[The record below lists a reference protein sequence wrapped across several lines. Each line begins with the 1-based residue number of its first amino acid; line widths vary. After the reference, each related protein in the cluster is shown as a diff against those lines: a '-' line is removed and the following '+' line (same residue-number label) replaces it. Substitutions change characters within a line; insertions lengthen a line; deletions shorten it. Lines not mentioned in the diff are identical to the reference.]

1 MYWKKNIQVLLRE
14 REHFIPG
21 ADCGDQQVEPDYA
34 QQPKNLICECR
45 YRGYQEVFRTDRKYE
60 DTAGAE

>member
-1 MYWKKNIQVLLRE
+1 MKNEIGHIMRKYNVLE
-14 REHFIPG
+14 YKGPG
-21 ADCGDQQVEPDYA
+21 DKQVEPQPA
-34 QQPKNLICECR
+34 QQSKNLICECR